1 MNAYYQRANRTVV
14 VTDTNS
20 LNINI
25 GEKIFSFICAIIS
38 ALTCDV
44 AVIVEKVS
52 LSVVCFIAFI
62 GIIGGI
68 DAGSISML
76 AGIPICAAIS
86 LTECVV
92 LRSIIKK
99 KKTSKQ

>member
-14 VTDTNS
+14 VTDTHP

-25 GEKIFSFICAIIS
+25 GEKIISFICAIIS

-44 AVIVEKVS
+44 AIVVEKVS
-52 LSVVCFIAFI
+52 LSVLCFVAFI
-62 GIIGGI
+62 GVIGGI

-86 LTECVV
+86 LTECIV
-92 LRSIIKK
+92 LRSLMKK
-99 KKTSKQ
+99 KKASK

>member
-14 VTDTNS
+14 VTNTNP

-25 GEKIFSFICAIIS
+25 GEKIISFICAIIS
-38 ALTCDV
+38 ALTCN
-44 AVIVEKVS
+44 AVVIIEKVS

-62 GIIGGI
+62 GIVGGI

-86 LTECVV
+86 LTEC
-92 LRSIIKK
+92 LILKSFIKK
-99 KKTSKQ
+99 KKASK

>member
-1 MNAYYQRANRTVV
+1 MNAYYQRANRTIV
-14 VTDTNS
+14 VTDAKP

-25 GEKIFSFICAIIS
+25 GEKIISFICAIIS
-38 ALTCDV
+38 ALTCNV
-44 AVIVEKVS
+44 AVVIEKIS
-52 LSVVCFIAFI
+52 LSAICFIAFI

-86 LTECVV
+86 LTECIV
-92 LRSIIKK
+92 LRSLIRKK
-99 KKTSKQ
+99 KASK